1 MSKLEKILFSLK
13 PVNFVITK
21 SKNLVLPGFEGMPL
35 YDVLLF
41 FVQQVKKIGFTER
54 AAAISFNILV
64 ALPAALIFLCTL
76 VPYLPAANKFEEQLL
91 LTLEDV
97 LRNEATFQLVGGIVS
112 DFFKTPR
119 KGLLSISFLAGV
131 FFSSNA
137 MMGIMH
143 TFDRSYF
150 EERSAKFMAKRWTAI
165 KLTSLLILLVITSML
180 LLATQGSVKNFVLR
194 KLGWDSVWIR
204 SIIDYSRWFVIFLL
218 TYLSIASIYRWA
230 PAVKVKWSFISPGTI
245 LSATLVI
252 LTTWIFSVWVN
263 NFGNYNKVYGS
274 IGTVLILMNLVY
286 INSLILLI
294 GFEINVSITAIKA
307 QSTARQQREKEHQN
321 TMN

>member
-1 MSKLEKILFSLK
+1 VTKIERILIGLPLIRQLLKYSKR
-13 PVNFVITK
+13 VT
-21 SKNLVLPGFEGMPL
+21 LPGFQGMPV

-41 FVQQVKKIGFTER
+41 FFQQVKKIGFSER
-54 AAAISFNILV
+54 SAAISFNILV

-76 VPYLPAANKFEEQLL
+76 VPYLPETIEFEKQLL
-91 LTLEDV
+91 GAVKDV
-97 LRNEATFQLVGGIVS
+97 LRNDDTYALVEEIIT
-112 DFFKTPR
+112 DFFNTPR
-119 KGLLSISFLAGV
+119 KGLLSFSFLAGV

-150 EERSAKFMAKRWTAI
+150 EERSSRFMAKRWTAI
-165 KLTSLLILLVITSML
+165 KLTSLLILLIIASVL
-180 LLATQGSVKNFVLR
+180 LLATQGPIKTFFLR
-194 KLGWDSVWIR
+194 KLGWDNLFFQTIFEW
-204 SIIDYSRWFVIFLL
+204 SRWLVILMV
-218 TYLSIASIYRWA
+218 TYLTIAFIYRWG
-230 PAVKVKWSFISPGTI
+230 PAVKVKWSLISTGTI
-245 LSATLVI
+245 FATGLVI
-252 LTTWIFSVWVN
+252 LTTLLFSLWVN

-307 QSTARQQREKEHQN
+307 RSKKRLMEEDAADRPN
-321 TMN
+321 F

>member
-1 MSKLEKILFSLK
+1 MTKLEKILFSLK

-21 SKNLVLPGFEGMPL
+21 SKNLVLPGFKGMPL

-76 VPYLPAANKFEEQLL
+76 VPYLPTAIQFEKQLL

-97 LRNEATFQLVGGIVS
+97 LRNEATFELVGGIVS

-119 KGLLSISFLAGV
+119 NGLLSISFLAGV

-137 MMGIMH
+137 MIGIMH
-143 TFDRSYF
+143 TFDQSYF
-150 EERSAKFMAKRWTAI
+150 EERSPKFMAKRWTAI
-165 KLTSLLILLVITSML
+165 KLTSLLILLVITTML
-180 LLATQGSVKNFVLR
+180 LLATQGSIKTFVLR
-194 KLGWDSVWIR
+194 KLGWDSLWIR
-204 SIIDYSRWFVIFLL
+204 SLIDYSRWFVIFLV
-218 TYLSIASIYRWA
+218 TYLSIAFIYRWG
-230 PAVKVKWSFISPGTI
+230 PAVKIKWSLVSPGTI
-245 LSATLVI
+245 LAAALVI
-252 LTTWIFSVWVN
+252 LTTWLFSVWVN

-307 QSTARQQREKEHQN
+307 QSTARLLREKELQEMA
-321 TMN
+321 T

>member
-1 MSKLEKILFSLK
+1 MTKLEKILFSLK

-21 SKNLVLPGFEGMPL
+21 SKNLVLPGFKDMPL

-76 VPYLPAANKFEEQLL
+76 VPYLPTAIQFEKQLL

-97 LRNEATFQLVGGIVS
+97 LRNEDTFELVGGIVS

-131 FFSSNA
+131 LFSSNA

-150 EERSAKFMAKRWTAI
+150 EERSPKFMAKRWMAI

-180 LLATQGSVKNFVLR
+180 LLATQGSIKTFVLR
-194 KLGWDSVWIR
+194 KLGWDSLWIR
-204 SIIDYSRWFVIFLL
+204 SLIDYSRWFVIFLV
-218 TYLSIASIYRWA
+218 TYFSIASIYRWG
-230 PAVKVKWSFISPGTI
+230 PAVKIKWSLVSPGTI
-245 LSATLVI
+245 LASALVI
-252 LTTWIFSVWVN
+252 LTTWLFSVWVN

-286 INSLILLI
+286 FNSLILLI
-294 GFEINVSITAIKA
+294 GFEINASITAIKA
-307 QSTARQQREKEHQN
+307 QSTARLLREKELQAIA
-321 TMN
+321 T